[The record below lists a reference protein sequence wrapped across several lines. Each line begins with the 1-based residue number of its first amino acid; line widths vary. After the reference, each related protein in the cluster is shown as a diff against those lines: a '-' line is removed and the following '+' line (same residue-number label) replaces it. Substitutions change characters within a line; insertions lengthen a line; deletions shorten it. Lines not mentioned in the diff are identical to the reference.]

1 MDARVAAVRS
11 RSHLRVSVA
20 SRRDD
25 RRPRCRWAA
34 RRQPASRRRRCARC
48 RAREVRRAPRG
59 RSVPRRVPHGARRR
73 RGRSARVANGG
84 QWRRLPSRRFS
95 DVFRA
100 WSTGLTCAPRL
111 YCPAAHSAAGRS
123 RVLCKRRAEPRT
135 LGLPIARRAFAPA
148 DCRCDRRSRAGT
160 GHLYPAARCRA
171 LQHGTRRTTTGA
183 FSSTPRLCSGSWR
196 RAARTSRTGSAR
208 PCRAWPRSS
217 FVSPTLGRQARSR
230 VWCTVLKYAVQ
241 IVAIACACTRYVPS
255 HVCAAT
261 RCYVRRNTYHGT
273 ARLRVLSLNFCE
285 AIFGYAPSG

>member
-73 RGRSARVANGG
+73 RGRSARVANGD

-123 RVLCKRRAEPRT
+123 RTEALSRA
-135 LGLPIARRAFAPA
+135 LQKARRASDARPTHCA
-148 DCRCDRRSRAGT
+148 SRV
-160 GHLYPAARCRA
+160 
-171 LQHGTRRTTTGA
+171 
-183 FSSTPRLCSGSWR
+183 
-196 RAARTSRTGSAR
+196 R
-208 PCRAWPRSS
+208 PCRLPLRPPVARRDGSSLPCCTLPSSPAWHSQDDHWRLQLDAEAVQRQLAPCSAHVAHRLGSALSSLASIFVCVSDAGAPGSQPR
-217 FVSPTLGRQARSR
+217 VVYP
-230 VWCTVLKYAVQ
+230 KYAVQ
-241 IVAIACACTRYVPS
+241 IVAIACACIRYLPS
-255 HVCAAT
+255 HVYAAT
-261 RCYVRRNTYHGT
+261 RCYVGT
-273 ARLRVLSLNFCE
+273 RTTGPPPPPGFACYL
-285 AIFGYAPSG
+285 